1 MHNTIY
7 STPDLVKFKLLFWL
21 VKLSMVG
28 RLYVYSNCDT
38 KTGNGIGVS
47 VDNLW
52 VLCINKIKKVWT
64 KDIKII
70 YIVFV

>member
-1 MHNTIY
+1 
-7 STPDLVKFKLLFWL
+7 
-21 VKLSMVG
+21 MVG

>member
-1 MHNTIY
+1 MYNIIY
-7 STPDLVKFKLLFWL
+7 LILDLVKFKFLFWL

-28 RLYVYSNCDT
+28 RLYVYFNCDI
-38 KTGNGIGVS
+38 KIGNGIGVL

-52 VLCINKIKKVWT
+52 VLCINKIKKVWI